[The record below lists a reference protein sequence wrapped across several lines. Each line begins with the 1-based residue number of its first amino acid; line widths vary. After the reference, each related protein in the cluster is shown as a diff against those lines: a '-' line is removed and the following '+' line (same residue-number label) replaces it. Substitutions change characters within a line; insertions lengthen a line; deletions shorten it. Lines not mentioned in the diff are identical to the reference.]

1 MLACSAFLAAATAW
15 VCPPRAEA
23 QIQIE
28 NLAGPASG
36 SATLT
41 AVAVTSVQDGT
52 MTSTQFGTTT
62 GITETVTIG
71 IRTNSGSFASIE
83 LEYPGPTTA
92 FASTPPTLLGASM
105 LDPVVAGLFEQVAK
119 AKMSDSAGSLWG
131 SLTFTNLYFL
141 TVSGHT
147 YYRVTY
153 QTEMTLDRAKIVD
166 IAKASSMNTR
176 GGTVHVTVFG
186 GGKRTVEGLT
196 VSAYGKVTLQR
207 DDSGTPYQFDCYP
220 LSAELYYPMTGM
232 NFGAINPGPQTG
244 MYDVNKFYGD
254 ALQGQMMFYT
264 SPFAPLKINDTRLIY
279 RGCTWASSF

>member
-1 MLACSAFLAAATAW
+1 MLACSAFLAAASAW

-28 NLAGPASG
+28 KYAGPSSG

-41 AVAVTSVQDGT
+41 AVAVTSVQDST

-62 GITETVTIG
+62 GMTEIVTIG
-71 IRTNSGSFASIE
+71 IRTNSGVFASIE

-92 FASTPPTLLGASM
+92 LASTPPTLIGASM
-105 LDPVVAGLFEQVAK
+105 LDPVVAGLFEKLAK
-119 AKMSDSAGSLWG
+119 AKMNDSAASLWG

-141 TVSGHT
+141 TVAGHT

-153 QTEMTLDRAKIVD
+153 QTELTLDRAKIVD
-166 IAKASSMNTR
+166 IAKSTSMNTR
-176 GGTVHVTVFG
+176 GGTVRVTVFA

-207 DDSGTPYQFDCYP
+207 DDSGTPYPFDCYP
-220 LSAELYYPMTGM
+220 LSAELYYPMTGS
-232 NFGAINPGPQTG
+232 NYPALTPGPLAG
-244 MYDVNKFYGD
+244 VNDVTQFYTD
-254 ALQGQMMFYT
+254 ALLGQMMFST
-264 SPFAPLKINDTRLIY
+264 NPAPLKINDTRFIY
-279 RGCTWASSF
+279 AGCGWTSSF